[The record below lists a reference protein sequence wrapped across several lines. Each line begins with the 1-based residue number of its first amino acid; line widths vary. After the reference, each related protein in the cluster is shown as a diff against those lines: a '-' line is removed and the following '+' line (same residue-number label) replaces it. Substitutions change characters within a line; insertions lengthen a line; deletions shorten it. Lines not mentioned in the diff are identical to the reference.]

1 MKNVRQPAFSDPKF
15 NHTYGSEI
23 QLTMCGCDTPIPV
36 IVRLA
41 GDNERPTH
49 WAWWDARKLRF
60 SMIFKSKV
68 QLDMCFPYGRSVA
81 EDSCDGVGVEVVVA
95 IK

>member
-1 MKNVRQPAFSDPKF
+1 
-15 NHTYGSEI
+15 
-23 QLTMCGCDTPIPV
+23 
-36 IVRLA
+36 
-41 GDNERPTH
+41 
-49 WAWWDARKLRF
+49 
-60 SMIFKSKV
+60 MIFKSKV